1 VTLVRMLS
9 PQWLMDK
16 EPTRR
21 RVIEGLFSTDEILA
35 MNAEGMNAYYLPNG
49 PKEYVPGTTVDG
61 SLVDNFQWVFVD
73 CDLKDGKYASKDAFI
88 EALTNVPEPSLIV
101 DSGHGVH
108 AYWKVSD
115 LDAMAYLRLSRRLIR
130 ALNTDEAVGQI
141 FQLMR
146 LPETLN
152 TKQEHNFVLCETL
165 HTSDTVYTCEQL
177 DKALPPIAHND
188 EAYCQ
193 QHYDKTYNVD
203 RKNLNIDDTLPPK
216 FGALLASNHEV
227 KDIWAGGASDR
238 SKNDYR
244 LGHIMLAHGFTR
256 DEAASVLVNSAKALG
271 RLPVHRASY
280 AENIIDKIWT
290 FESATPEV
298 KAQTSPTVRDI
309 LSKGE
314 ETVKGTRFPCN
325 KLIDDTVHGFRLGQV
340 IGIIGGSGVG
350 KTTLTLNAFLW
361 FAENN
366 PEYHHFFFSLEQPI
380 GEIASRIRTICG
392 INDSL
397 YDKIHIVSNYAESGE
412 YRHMSIDMVQE
423 HITTWQKETGL
434 KAGAIVIDHIGVLE
448 KSTKNGEADGL
459 ISICRKMKAV
469 AQATNT
475 MLIMLSQAPREKA
488 GIGDLELDKS
498 AAYGTVFFES
508 FVDYCICLWQPLKR
522 TYTQG
527 APTVMAVKFAKIR
540 HKLQNKDRIKE
551 DTCYQFFFDPET
563 ERVRELTQDE
573 EKASEY
579 WVKTATNLRKLDKK
593 TDIVRYES
601 RRVEEPSAKTD
612 SNTQAVRH

>member
-1 VTLVRMLS
+1 MTLVRMIS

-35 MNAEGMNAYYLPNG
+35 MNAEGYNAYYLPNG
-49 PKEYVPGTTVDG
+49 PKEYVPGITVDG

-88 EALTNVPEPSLIV
+88 EVLANVPEPSLIV

-115 LDAMAYLRLSRRLIR
+115 LDAMAYLRLSRRLMR

-165 HTSDTVYTCEQL
+165 HTSDTVYACEQL

-256 DEAASVLVNSAKALG
+256 DEAASVLVNSAKALS
-271 RLPVHRASY
+271 RAPVHRASY

-290 FESATPEV
+290 FESAKPEV

-392 INDSL
+392 TNDSL

-434 KAGAIVIDHIGVLE
+434 KAGAVVIDHIGVLE

-459 ISICRKMKAV
+459 ISICRNMKAV

-527 APTVMAVKFAKIR
+527 APTIMAVKFAKIR

-573 EKASEY
+573 EKAAEY

-593 TDIVRYES
+593 TDVVRYES
-601 RRVEEPSAKTD
+601 RRVEEPSAKAD

>member
-1 VTLVRMLS
+1 
-9 PQWLMDK
+9 MDK

-216 FGALLASNHEV
+216 FGALLVSNHEV